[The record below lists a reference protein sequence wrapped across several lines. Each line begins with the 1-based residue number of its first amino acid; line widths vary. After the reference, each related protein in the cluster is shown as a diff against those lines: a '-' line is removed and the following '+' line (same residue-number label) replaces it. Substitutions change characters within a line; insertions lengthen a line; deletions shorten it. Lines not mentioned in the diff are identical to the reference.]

1 MCCVCLFYPFN
12 ELRLNRL
19 FFFPPVTWS
28 SIKGILTGIGL
39 TFLNLFSGTLAMI
52 SYTTMVFKESGSTVD
67 ANLSAIVVA
76 AIQVVSVYISS
87 LLVDRLGRKT
97 LLIISTSGA
106 TVACLGLGTFSYLHQ
121 QHMDLSS
128 YNWVP
133 LFLFS
138 LYVVITC
145 MGILPLPFI
154 ILAEI
159 LPADVSSFTP
169 SRKVVI

>member
-1 MCCVCLFYPFN
+1 MINNFHPGN
-12 ELRLNRL
+12 W
-19 FFFPPVTWS
+19 T

-67 ANLSAIVVA
+67 PNISAIVVGV
-76 AIQVVSVYISS
+76 IQVVSVYISS
-87 LLVDRLGRKT
+87 LLIDRLGRKT

-106 TVACLGLGTFSYLHQ
+106 TVACLGLGTFAYLHHQ
-121 QHMDLSS
+121 KMDLSF

-133 LFLFS
+133 LCFFS

-154 ILAEI
+154 ILAEL
-159 LPADVSSFTP
+159 LPADVSQS
-169 SRKVVI
+169 

>member
-1 MCCVCLFYPFN
+1 M
-12 ELRLNRL
+12 
-19 FFFPPVTWS
+19 
-28 SIKGILTGIGL
+28 TGIGL

-67 ANLSAIVVA
+67 ANLSAIVIG
-76 AIQVVSVYISS
+76 AIQVVSVYVSS

-106 TVACLGLGTFSYLHQ
+106 AVACFGLATFSYLHHQ
-121 QHMDLSS
+121 KIDVSS

-133 LFLFS
+133 LFFFS
-138 LYVVITC
+138 LYIVITC

-159 LPADVSSFTP
+159 LPANVWMSH
-169 SRKVVI
+169 